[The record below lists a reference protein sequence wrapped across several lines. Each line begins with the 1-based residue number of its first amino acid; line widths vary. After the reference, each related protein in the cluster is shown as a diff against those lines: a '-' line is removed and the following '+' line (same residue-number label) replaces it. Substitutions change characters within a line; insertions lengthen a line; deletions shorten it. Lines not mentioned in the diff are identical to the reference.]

1 MVLKLVQI
9 LQEFQLQTTIGG
21 DLDVDGNLNVDGT
34 SALVGNVT
42 VTGNLTVNGSTTT
55 INTTNL
61 QVEDRFIL
69 LGSGSGTNA
78 VAGATADFDTGI
90 IFNSGSTIAG
100 AGTALFFDMSEQRLA
115 IATSVVDGQIS
126 TNAVGGAQAG
136 DGDLAGNLVTVQTL
150 GTAVQSVNIL
160 NESDEITTPITPAK
174 FGEGEMIVDSNNDI
188 WIYTE

>member
-1 MVLKLVQI
+1 LISLDTTDTSNGITIGTVTSGVPI
-9 LQEFQLQTTIGG
+9 TIGHTTSQTTIGD

-42 VTGNLTVNGSTTT
+42 VTGNLTVNGLTTT

-69 LGSGSGTNA
+69 LGSGSGTSA

-115 IATSVVDGQIS
+115 IAKNVVDGQIS

-150 GTAVQSVNIL
+150 GTTVQ
-160 NESDEITTPITPAK
+160 
-174 FGEGEMIVDSNNDI
+174 
-188 WIYTE
+188 